1 MSFKMPK
8 DIDSKKT
15 ILEDG
20 SQAYEFRHKK
30 LGKLGRLVLKDQG
43 GQTHVFAEV
52 AGSQNDPHTAKRQ
65 AILEP
70 IVKGLSEEM
79 NKKLGGDPGIN
90 IPPPLAQRASSG
102 EWVGNKMLICSQ
114 CDESVALLVFAEGDP
129 RDGDLLEDYAR
140 KMYDKIAETNL
151 PTWIIG
157 PPIGLVSSPEAPADI
172 MKVWPERGP
181 VKRLS
186 PNEFNDELDILQNTH
201 CNPETATPYTRKKKE
216 EFSKYHN
223 SEDDGKHL
231 EGLMKDSKDIHDRIH
246 TEDQAPENEGE
257 AIAAEVWQKTQET
270 VFSLVMDGAEISMLE
285 MSLFYQFCQL
295 NSLIRG
301 LDGDAITGEASRMD
315 ALMKDLAQDLRE
327 VEASLVDDGPTEDM
341 EALGAKLEVLKQ
353 AFHDNR
359 KPPPAPEDL
368 YKAADKIN
376 RALFGL
382 VGGFLD
388 KEVNPFLIQSAM
400 MYYWLRTSTINA
412 GVNEMFFQ
420 KLERHWP
427 FVVERTELFLD
438 KWLMPNK

>member
-1 MSFKMPK
+1 MTFKLPK
-8 DIDSKKT
+8 DIKSKRTTLPDGT
-15 ILEDG
+15 I
-20 SQAYEFRHKK
+20 AYEFKHKK
-30 LGKLGRLVLKDQG
+30 LGKLGRLTVQNLG
-43 GQTHVFAEV
+43 GQTHISAEV
-52 AGSQNDPHTAKRQ
+52 AGSQNDPRNARRQ
-65 AILEP
+65 ALLEP
-70 IVKGLSEEM
+70 IVKEISEEM
-79 NKKLGGDPGIN
+79 NLRFGSSGGH
-90 IPPPLAQRASSG
+90 IPPPQAPNPPG
-102 EWVGNKMLICSQ
+102 EWVAQKKLLCSQ

-129 RDGDLLEDYAR
+129 RDEGLLEDYCR

-157 PPIGLVSSPEAPADI
+157 PPIGLVSSPQAPSDI

-181 VKRLS
+181 AKRLS

-201 CNPETATPYTRKKKE
+201 CTPETATPYTRKKTE

-223 SEDDGKHL
+223 SEDDEKHL
-231 EGLMKDSKDIHDRIH
+231 EDLMKESKNIHDRIH

-257 AIAAEVWQKTQET
+257 EIAAEVWQKTHEA
-270 VFSLVMDGAEISMLE
+270 VFSLIMDGAEISMME

-301 LDGDAITGEASRMD
+301 LDGDAITGEASRME

-368 YKAADKIN
+368 YQAADKIN

-427 FVVERTELFLD
+427 FVVERTEKFLD
-438 KWLMPNK
+438 EWVQASG